1 MLVAQEQRAKGP
13 AMTGKKKSWSDM
25 SPGQRRAAGV
35 LGAVQVSLAVAA
47 WTDLAR
53 RPAEQV
59 RGPKIA
65 WAPIIAIN
73 FVGPIAYFARG
84 RVKAS

>member
-1 MLVAQEQRAKGP
+1 MAR
-13 AMTGKKKSWSDM
+13 TKKSWSDM
-25 SPGQRRAAGV
+25 SPTQRRAAGV
-35 LGAVQVSLAVAA
+35 LGAAQVALAVAA

-53 RPAEQV
+53 RPAAQV

-65 WAPIIAIN
+65 WAAIIAVN

-84 RVKAS
+84 RVKAT

>member
-1 MLVAQEQRAKGP
+1 MLGALERREKEA
-13 AMTGKKKSWSDM
+13 AMTRTKKGWSDL
-25 SPGQRRAAGV
+25 SPGQRRATGV
-35 LGAVQVSLAVAA
+35 LGAVQAALAVAA

-53 RPAEQV
+53 RPAGEV

-65 WAPIIAIN
+65 WAAIIAIN

-84 RVKAS
+84 RVRSG